1 MPYFPLTPSEET
13 VMLEEIGV
21 KGFDD
26 LLTHIPKKL
35 RYPEIR
41 IPMSPGEMALKK
53 EMVSFSEKNRN
64 TQNTSSFL
72 GAGLYEHFVPS
83 AVDHLLRRGEFLTAY
98 TPYQA
103 EASQGTLQVIYEF
116 QTMICRLT
124 GMDVSN
130 ASHYDGSTAL
140 AEAALLSLHHR
151 SRKQILV
158 SSLLHPHYKQVVKTY
173 LQGTPSE
180 LIEIPYT
187 KDGSLDREFI
197 KKHLSTETAAVIVSS
212 PNFFGVV
219 ENYEDIAALAHAQE
233 ALLIVSANPLS
244 LSFYSSP
251 REWGADIV
259 TGEGQ
264 PLGIR
269 LNLGGP
275 VLGFFAVTKELMRR
289 IPGRIAGQTK
299 DTDGQRAFVLTLQA
313 REQHIRR
320 EKAASNICTNQ
331 ALLALSATLYL
342 SLMGEKGLRRVGEMN
357 VANASYLKEA
367 ISKLDKFS
375 LRFDGT
381 PFNEFVV
388 RYEGNVHQL
397 LEKLLGKNIIGGLAL
412 DVFYPE
418 LKNEFLVCATET
430 KSRED
435 LDQFVQVLEEASR

>member
-1 MPYFPLTPSEET
+1 
-13 VMLEEIGV
+13 MLQEIGV
-21 KGFDD
+21 KSFDD

-41 IPMSPGEMALKK
+41 IPMSLGEMALKRDL
-53 EMVSFSEKNRN
+53 VSLSEKNRH

-72 GAGLYEHFVPS
+72 GAGLYDHFVPS
-83 AVDHLLRRGEFLTAY
+83 AVDHLVRRGEFLTSY

-116 QTMICRLT
+116 QSMICRLT
-124 GMDVSN
+124 GMEVAN

-140 AEAALLSLHHR
+140 AEAALLSLHHK

-180 LIEIPYT
+180 IIEVPYT
-187 KDGSLDREFI
+187 KSGVLDREFL
-197 KKHLSTETAAVIVSS
+197 KKHLTEETASVILSS

-219 ENYEDIAALAHAQE
+219 ENYEDISELAHSKE
-233 ALLIVSANPLS
+233 ALVIVNANPLS
-244 LSFYSSP
+244 LSFYASP
-251 REWGADIV
+251 RAWGADIV

-275 VLGFFAVTKELMRR
+275 VLGYFAVTKELMRR

-299 DTDGQRAFVLTLQA
+299 DTEGQRAFVLTLQA

-331 ALLALSATLYL
+331 ALFALTATLYL
-342 SLMGEKGLRRVGEMN
+342 SLMGEKGVQRVGEMN
-357 VANASYLKEA
+357 VANAAYLKEA

-375 LRFDGT
+375 IPFDGAH
-381 PFNEFVV
+381 FNEFVV
-388 RYEGNVHQL
+388 RFDGDVHQL
-397 LEKLLGKNIIGGLAL
+397 LEKLLAKNVIGGLAL

-435 LDQFVQVLEEASR
+435 LDQFVQLLEEVSQ